1 MFLAKLESRY
11 SWWNPTKPSKRPP
24 TATFIQL
31 FSQYRIQWLAL
42 LSFSVMKTSWY
53 SLYIN
58 STIWS
63 PHAGWSCSLLRIF
76 LLGKKRYHKVRA
88 FLVQF
93 VYWIS
98 MIFLSTKIF
107 KIAAFFLWKLQV
119 FSFSLFWTYSFWW
132 YKISFRVIILNYT
145 SAKETPIEF
154 TCMVHLS

>member
-31 FSQYRIQWLAL
+31 FSQYHIQWLAL

-58 STIWS
+58 SSIWG

-76 LLGKKRYHKVRA
+76 LLGKKWCHKVRA

-93 VYWIS
+93 IELTWY
-98 MIFLSTKIF
+98 FFQQKYLQ
-107 KIAAFFLWKLQV
+107 IAASFLWKLQV

-145 SAKETPIEF
+145 STKETPIEF